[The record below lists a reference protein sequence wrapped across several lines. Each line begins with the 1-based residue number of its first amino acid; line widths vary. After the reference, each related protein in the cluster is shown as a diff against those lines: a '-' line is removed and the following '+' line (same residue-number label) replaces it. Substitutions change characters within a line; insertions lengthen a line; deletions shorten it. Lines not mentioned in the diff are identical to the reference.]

1 MNDGFFASDVRKGYK
16 DVRMSHQ
23 FRGYRRSEVYA
34 FYISFVLND
43 GSETYAYHIPG
54 REPTVLLSAG
64 SQTVTVNENS
74 ELTAQI
80 VNTIKNSDINLDL
93 DEFVDMYPDARLH
106 QVTDT
111 QYIQAEYSNE
121 MSFWENE
128 DELYPD
134 TGLR

>member
-1 MNDGFFASDVRKGYK
+1 M
-16 DVRMSHQ
+16 
-23 FRGYRRSEVYA
+23 
-34 FYISFVLND
+34 
-43 GSETYAYHIPG
+43 
-54 REPTVLLSAG
+54 LLSAG

-111 QYIQAEYSNE
+111 QYIQA
-121 MSFWENE
+121 
-128 DELYPD
+128 
-134 TGLR
+134 TI